1 MDWFVYFMTKH
12 PEIQS
17 KCQEEID
24 RVVGEDKARVSY
36 IPSPLILKFL
46 KVAAFILWI

>member
-1 MDWFVYFMTKH
+1 MTKH

-24 RVVGEDKARVSY
+24 RVAGEDETNFGIGFY
-36 IPSPLILKFL
+36 ILSSCIT
-46 KVAAFILWI
+46 VGH

>member
-1 MDWFVYFMTKH
+1 MTIDWFVYFMTKH

-24 RVVGEDKARVSY
+24 RVVGENGTYSLDYR
-36 IPSPLILKFL
+36 FL
-46 KVAAFILWI
+46 